1 MIRFAVLAVSSS
13 PDQHSL
19 ANTERLELNRDSH
32 TRKSIFECN
41 RAQQESLK
49 LCLSLSI
56 FMSSVFDLVTSLPS
70 IVKLLIVLHIAGA
83 VYLVFL
89 LRRQTG
95 RTVQERLREFASK
108 RVD

>member
-1 MIRFAVLAVSSS
+1 MS
-13 PDQHSL
+13 
-19 ANTERLELNRDSH
+19 
-32 TRKSIFECN
+32 SIF
-41 RAQQESLK
+41 
-49 LCLSLSI
+49 
-56 FMSSVFDLVTSLPS
+56 DLLTSLPS